1 MIKKN
6 DFEALMSIILTLVT
20 LFMFGFIFISSGS
33 SDPTGLVG
41 VIGGIFMLGAFLTLL
56 GVVLKLLK
64 YIK

>member
-20 LFMFGFIFISSGS
+20 LFMFGFIFLSSGA

-41 VIGGIFMLGAFLTLL
+41 VIGGIFMLSAFGALI
-56 GVVLKLLK
+56 VVVFKLLE
-64 YIK
+64 YI